1 MDLLMI
7 AFGLSMD
14 AFAVSTTNG
23 MCVSRQQTN
32 RFFGKALS
40 WSAMFGLFQ
49 GLMPLLGYFLGRAFS
64 EFISSIDH
72 WVAFVLLAFIGG
84 KMVWEAVHPEEDE
97 DACDTSLSFAAILT
111 QAVAKQMI
119 GQEPL
124 NGRKGVIVNVSSCSA
139 EVSSISRGEYCVS
152 KAGVSMLTKLYADRL
167 AGEGILV
174 HEVRPGVIATDMTST
189 VQEKYDKLIRDG
201 LFPIARWG
209 TPQDVADAVSALCSD
224 KFLYTTGNYIDVDG
238 GFHIKRL

>member
-1 MDLLMI
+1 MI

-111 QAVAKQMI
+111 QAVATSI
-119 GQEPL
+119 DALAGSAL
-124 NGRKGVIVNVSSCSA
+124 RFCRWRSSPPARSSPSPPCCARWSA
-139 EVSSISRGEYCVS
+139 PFWARGSARCS
-152 KAGVSMLTKLYADRL
+152 KAR
-167 AGEGILV
+167 
-174 HEVRPGVIATDMTST
+174 R
-189 VQEKYDKLIRDG
+189 R
-201 LFPIARWG
+201 F
-209 TPQDVADAVSALCSD
+209 SAASSWC
-224 KFLYTTGNYIDVDG
+224 
-238 GFHIKRL
+238 

>member
-111 QAVAKQMI
+111 QAVAT
-119 GQEPL
+119 
-124 NGRKGVIVNVSSCSA
+124 
-139 EVSSISRGEYCVS
+139 SIDALAV
-152 KAGVSMLTKLYADRL
+152 GVS
-167 AGEGILV
+167 
-174 HEVRPGVIATDMTST
+174 
-189 VQEKYDKLIRDG
+189 
-201 LFPIARWG
+201 F
-209 TPQDVADAVSALCSD
+209 AVL
-224 KFLYTTGNYIDVDG
+224 
-238 GFHIKRL
+238 

>member
-72 WVAFVLLAFIGG
+72 WVAFVLLAFIGS
-84 KMVWEAVHPEEDE
+84 KMVWEAVH
-97 DACDTSLSFAAILT
+97 
-111 QAVAKQMI
+111 
-119 GQEPL
+119 
-124 NGRKGVIVNVSSCSA
+124 RA
-139 EVSSISRGEYCVS
+139 E
-152 KAGVSMLTKLYADRL
+152 
-167 AGEGILV
+167 
-174 HEVRPGVIATDMTST
+174 
-189 VQEKYDKLIRDG
+189 IRDTG
-201 LFPIARWG
+201 FR
-209 TPQDVADAVSALCSD
+209 ADAGATEEHNVVACIHPFLEFCNLCIHGITS
-224 KFLYTTGNYIDVDG
+224 FLHSGVFLVI
-238 GFHIKRL
+238 R